1 MRCVALSYA
10 CIASHIQT
18 EHWIHSVFELG
29 LLCFCCRLHPHG
41 LYIYLPSQ
49 SDTFS
54 TWSERTAT
62 KKMLLLSRPSSSSSI
77 HDAHFL
83 CLQHIVVV
91 VVVATFA
98 FDSIFYPSD
107 FFRCSCCAG
116 PKPHCVLFR
125 LQIAPSLLVCSHFR
139 RRVCVSVFF
148 AWIPYDFSPLYAL
161 RGVHLSEIY
170 FILACFYCRRCR
182 LFAIFPILLA
192 IRE

>member
-10 CIASHIQT
+10 WIASHIQT
-18 EHWIHSVFELG
+18 EHWIHSAFELG
-29 LLCFCCRLHPHG
+29 LFCFCCRLHPHG
-41 LYIYLPSQ
+41 LYIYLASQ

-91 VVVATFA
+91 VATFA
-98 FDSIFYPSD
+98 FDSIFSAFLS
-107 FFRCSCCAG
+107 FFMLCWTEAALRLVSFTDCS
-116 PKPHCVLFR
+116 
-125 LQIAPSLLVCSHFR
+125 

-148 AWIPYDFSPLYAL
+148 AWIPFDFSPLYAL

-170 FILACFYCRRCR
+170 FILARFYCRRCR
-182 LFAIFPILLA
+182 LFVIFPILLA